1 MWEVSSGE
9 TLEEIMKGEEEI
21 VTGDERKENMGPPGY
36 LYLQPKCVLFLA
48 GYAVLELLTS

>member
-1 MWEVSSGE
+1 
-9 TLEEIMKGEEEI
+9 MKGEEEI

-48 GYAVLELLTS
+48 GYAVLELLTFLKRGD